1 MMDEAYKQ
9 HLEDTLGAMIKANIS
24 DASVSF
30 HDEFYYE
37 DKANINITIKAL
49 PGQIQL
55 GVVQQPIQLL
65 IEVNDRFKNDLK
77 PILDEFAVAYN
88 EKLVELDGEEYRE
101 YYTTSTVVGTFQNHG
116 TTRNVALSMEVSIIS
131 FDNLARVKSIE
142 LTYGNEEA
150 DVLEIKHLDFTFTYE
165 AETNSTGAVSTPETK
180 SVVKSFARALN
191 FAFVPLCSEGVDDL
205 LSHIVNSTNSK
216 TYKLKIVFNGFTN
229 NIVYDEYVE
238 LKSGAYASQL
248 QGFPVLRV
256 SFAKSKLTT
265 IGDGSNA

>member
-1 MMDEAYKQ
+1 MQ
-9 HLEDTLGAMIKANIS
+9 
-24 DASVSF
+24 
-30 HDEFYYE
+30 
-37 DKANINITIKAL
+37 
-49 PGQIQL
+49 
-55 GVVQQPIQLL
+55 
-65 IEVNDRFKNDLK
+65 
-77 PILDEFAVAYN
+77 
-88 EKLVELDGEEYRE
+88 
-101 YYTTSTVVGTFQNHG
+101 
-116 TTRNVALSMEVSIIS
+116 
-131 FDNLARVKSIE
+131 

-265 IGDGSNA
+265 IGDGSNAWVKYFSFK